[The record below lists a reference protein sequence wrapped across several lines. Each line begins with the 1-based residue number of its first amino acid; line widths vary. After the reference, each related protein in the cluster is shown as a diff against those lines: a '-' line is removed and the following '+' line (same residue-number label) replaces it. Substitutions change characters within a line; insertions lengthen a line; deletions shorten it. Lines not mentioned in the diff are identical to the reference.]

1 MVHYNFEQKI
11 TKTMIILYNSPHVL
25 SFTLGWEV
33 CNITCV
39 NAYATPVATNNGK
52 STAIQNRDDTTLHR
66 PCATHKSANFL
77 EIHCDETELSES
89 MHKRLHHP
97 SQVSE

>member
-1 MVHYNFEQKI
+1 MFHYNFEQKI
-11 TKTMIILYNSPHVL
+11 TKTMIILYNSSHVL

-52 STAIQNRDDTTLHR
+52 
-66 PCATHKSANFL
+66 
-77 EIHCDETELSES
+77 
-89 MHKRLHHP
+89 
-97 SQVSE
+97 